1 MGRAAGTR
9 ALSCDPD
16 VRESDDEDGRLT
28 QSQPQSARPRTL
40 IPKPPPADLTL
51 VFDGG
56 ALGNPGKGYGS
67 YLINGLLETARP
79 VRVEFDG
86 RTTNNQAEY
95 MTMLHG
101 LRLILREL
109 ERDLREPSATSLN
122 VLSDSKLVVE
132 QVSGR
137 WKIRNAELL
146 PLVEDARGLLGRFG
160 AWRLLWH
167 PRTESVRLL
176 GH

>member
-1 MGRAAGTR
+1 M
-9 ALSCDPD
+9 
-16 VRESDDEDGRLT
+16 
-28 QSQPQSARPRTL
+28 SQPARPRVL
-40 IPKPPPADLTL
+40 IPKAGSADVTL

-67 YLINGLLETARP
+67 FLVRGLCETPAP
-79 VRVEFDG
+79 VRVEYEG

-101 LRLILREL
+101 LRLVLREL
-109 ERDLREPSATSLN
+109 ERDARDAAEVSIN

-137 WKIRNAELL
+137 WKIRHVGLQPLAAE
-146 PLVEDARGLLGRFG
+146 ARALLGRFG
-160 AWRLLWH
+160 AWTLIWQ

>member
-1 MGRAAGTR
+1 MERPRRIECADDS
-9 ALSCDPD
+9 ALEI
-16 VRESDDEDGRLT
+16 VDEDERLET
-28 QSQPQSARPRTL
+28 STPRPARPRTL
-40 IPKPPPADLTL
+40 IPKVGPADLTL
-51 VFDGG
+51 IFDGG

-67 YLINGLLETARP
+67 YLIGGLIETAKP
-79 VRVEFDG
+79 VRVEFEG

-109 ERDLREPSATSLN
+109 ERDAREPAALSLN

-146 PLVEDARGLLGRFG
+146 PLAQDGRALLARF
-160 AWRLLWH
+160 ASWRLVWQ
-167 PRTESVRLL
+167 PRIESVRLL

>member
-1 MGRAAGTR
+1 
-9 ALSCDPD
+9 
-16 VRESDDEDGRLT
+16 V
-28 QSQPQSARPRTL
+28 L
-40 IPKPPPADLTL
+40 IPKAEPADVTL

-67 YLINGLLETARP
+67 FLFSGLVATERP
-79 VRVEFDG
+79 VRVEYEG

-95 MTMLHG
+95 LTLLHG

-109 ERDLREPSATSLN
+109 ERDVREPAQTSLN
-122 VLSDSKLVVE
+122 VFSDSKLVVE

-146 PLVEDARGLLGRFG
+146 PLVADARALLGKFG
-160 AWRLLWH
+160 GWRLLWH
-167 PRTESVRLL
+167 PRTESVRML